1 MRRITKA
8 YVDTPEGQVHV
19 HMVDGSEPAIVFL
32 HQTALSAKTYDP
44 TLRVLDVPN
53 RLIAIDTPGFGGSYD
68 LNGMPLL
75 GWYAEQILATLDR
88 LGVQRFHLFGHHT
101 GASLG
106 IEIAASMPQR
116 VLSLMLAGPVFMT
129 PDERDAF
136 VAGYHEPI
144 APQRDGSHLLV
155 NWSYAALHNPQC
167 DLVIMQDAVAD
178 LLRAWRARPQAYMA
192 VAHHDT
198 AARASQV
205 TAPVLLLTTPGDFF
219 RIGFDRAEALFPDA
233 QVAETGGDNFPTAA
247 DPEGVATAIIAFL
260 ASLDDME

>member
-1 MRRITKA
+1 MRRVTKA

-19 HMVDGSEPAIVFL
+19 HLAAGDDPAIVFL

-44 TLRVLDVPN
+44 TLRVLDLPN

-68 LNGMPLL
+68 LAGMPTLA
-75 GWYAEQILATLDR
+75 WYADQILATLDG
-88 LGVQRFHLFGHHT
+88 LGAERFHLFGHHT

-106 IEIAASMPQR
+106 IEIAARVPGR

-129 PDERDAF
+129 AEESAAF

-144 APQRDGSHLLV
+144 TPQRDGSHLMT
-155 NWSYAALHNPQC
+155 NWGYSAQHNPEC
-167 DLVIMQDAVAD
+167 DVSIMQDAVAD

-198 AARASQV
+198 AARAAEVQ
-205 TAPVLLLTTPGDFF
+205 APVLLLTTPGDFF
-219 RIGFDRAEALFPDA
+219 RASFDRAEAIFPHA
-233 QVAETGGDNFPTAA
+233 RTTETGGDNFPAAA
-247 DPEGVATAIIAFL
+247 DPHGMAAAIKAFVEAL
-260 ASLDDME
+260 GD

>member
-19 HMVDGSEPAIVFL
+19 HLVDGSEPAIVFL

-53 RLIAIDTPGFGGSYD
+53 RLIAIDTPGFGGSYHPD
-68 LNGMPLL
+68 GMPALE
-75 GWYAEQILATLDR
+75 WYAEQILATLDA

-106 IEIAASMPQR
+106 IEIAARVPQR

-129 PDERDAF
+129 AEEIATF

-144 APQRDGSHLLV
+144 TPQRDGSHLLV
-155 NWSYAALHNPQC
+155 NWGYAAQHNCGC
-167 DLVIMQDAVAD
+167 DVAILQDAVAD
-178 LLRAWRARPQAYMA
+178 MLRAWRARPQAYMA

-198 AARASQV
+198 ATRAAMV
-205 TAPVLLLTTPGDFF
+205 IAPVLLLTTPGDFF
-219 RIGFDRAEALFPDA
+219 HVGFNRAEAIFPEA
-233 QVAETGGDNFPTAA
+233 SVAVTGGDNLPTAA
-247 DPEGVATAIIAFL
+247 DPEGVAAEIARFL
-260 ASLDDME
+260 ASLDDIK